1 VIAAPLDRV
10 GDPGEAEAV
19 ATLGERLRF
28 HYGATLDLLAMPLS
42 RFFDE
47 EVGARYGVRPR
58 QKLQFVYRARRAQRA
73 IPTASTYL
81 EHVAMA
87 ASILRV
93 PPSEAGV
100 VVECGCFKG
109 GSTASLSLACR
120 LAGRR
125 LLVFDSFAG
134 LPEPA
139 EGDAIHFV
147 PADRMR
153 RGYHQGAFSATLEEV
168 RRNVGRYGALDVCEF
183 RPGFFEDTLPDL
195 NEPCVFAFVDVDL
208 MTSLQTCV
216 EAIWPRLGDGC
227 EMWTHEAHHAE
238 IAALFFDDA
247 WWSGTLGA
255 SSSPG
260 LIGAGSGLRL
270 STHLPT
276 PIGYTVKN
284 PGVGRLIEQEWG
296 APA

>member
-1 VIAAPLDRV
+1 VIAPPLDGI
-10 GDPGEAEAV
+10 GDRGEPAAV
-19 ATLGERLRF
+19 ATWAERMRF
-28 HYGATLDLLAMPLS
+28 HYGAALDLLTLPLTG
-42 RFFDE
+42 FFDE
-47 EVGARYGVRPR
+47 EVGRAHGVGRR
-58 QKLQFVYRARRAQRA
+58 QKLAFVYRARRAQRA
-73 IPTASTYL
+73 VPTASTYL

-93 PPSEAGV
+93 PPSEPGV
-100 VVECGCFKG
+100 VIECGCFKG

-139 EGDAIHFV
+139 EGDATHYV
-147 PADRMR
+147 PADRTR
-153 RGYHQGAFSATLEEV
+153 HGYHQGAFSATLDEV
-168 RRNVGRYGALDVCEF
+168 RGNVGRYGALEVCEF
-183 RPGFFEDTLPDL
+183 RRGFFETTLPGLD
-195 NEPCVFAFVDVDL
+195 ERCVFAFADVDL
-208 MTSLQTCV
+208 TTSLQTCV
-216 EAIWPRLGDGC
+216 EAIWPKLGDGC
-227 EMWTHEAHHAE
+227 ELWTHEAHHAE

-247 WWSGTLGA
+247 WWERTLA
-255 SSSPG
+255 VSSPG

-284 PGVGRLIEQEWG
+284 PGAGRRIEQEWG